1 MARLWSVHTTSSR
14 IKATYV
20 PTQIKLR
27 RFLSMAVN
35 SQSIQLRAALITSE
49 PAHDFEAACTSK
61 FSYSS
66 EILQVHEALSEKGG
80 NDRLKVRAAR

>member
-1 MARLWSVHTTSSR
+1 M
-14 IKATYV
+14 
-20 PTQIKLR
+20 
-27 RFLSMAVN
+27 F
-35 SQSIQLRAALITSE
+35 QLRSSSVDSFRWPLILKVFNCGQPLITSE

-80 NDRLKVRAAR
+80 NDRLKVRVAR